1 MARVTTEN
9 PDNLPLAGMMVKT
22 ILERNADDPK
32 VSRVM
37 DGMNGDVALFASQM
51 QIGLSF
57 ASGEVRISPE
67 LPSAP
72 KATLSAPID
81 AFLNVGLRKRLIST
95 AISRRVKVKG
105 DPIFLLKLARRI
117 FEDQIDDMSKKKVQT
132 ELEKILGSERVASDQ
147 ADLVEFSEDMTE
159 NPSGKPD
166 FVAKATSTEEIV
178 EIVKLANKESV
189 PITPRVAGTN
199 LGGLAIPAQGG
210 IVLDLR
216 EMNKIISVNEDEMY
230 ALIEPGVTFG
240 DIKQYLD
247 QNHPNLRM
255 GYSLSPPY
263 TSVICNMLLDGLSNL
278 SHKHGSMAEWL
289 NTVEA
294 VMPTGEVMKAGAGA
308 LSDTWF
314 ARGPLPDLMGLFIN
328 WQGTTGIV
336 TKAAVQLWPQHEHR
350 GRYFILTYDPESSF
364 SMVRKFARMEILDD
378 IGCLSWPTGKMLL
391 GNENPTYRDPT
402 EPEFFVY
409 VDISA
414 PSKNLLKEKV
424 ALTGE
429 VVEGYQRRRL
439 HDGPPGRGVGHRQ
452 AESRVRVAR
461 GVSNDAQ
468 LSFGQPRWRVD
479 LGRNVWPDRQLGRGL
494 SPRRRD
500 HDQARLSS
508 DGRNQSDEWRSL
520 RGASLYRGIR
530 QVRPERR

>member
-1 MARVTTEN
+1 
-9 PDNLPLAGMMVKT
+9 
-22 ILERNADDPK
+22 
-32 VSRVM
+32 
-37 DGMNGDVALFASQM
+37 
-51 QIGLSF
+51 
-57 ASGEVRISPE
+57 
-67 LPSAP
+67 
-72 KATLSAPID
+72 
-81 AFLNVGLRKRLIST
+81 
-95 AISRRVKVKG
+95 
-105 DPIFLLKLARRI
+105 
-117 FEDQIDDMSKKKVQT
+117 MSKKKVQA
-132 ELEKILGSERVASDQ
+132 ELERILGADRILSEQ
-147 ADLVEFSEDMTE
+147 ALMAEFSQDMTE
-159 NPSGKPD
+159 NPSGTPD
-166 FVAKATSTEEIV
+166 FVAQATRTEEIV
-178 EIVKLANKESV
+178 EIVKLANKENV

-199 LGGLAIPAQGG
+199 LGGLAIPSQGG

-216 EMNKIISVNEDEMY
+216 EMNRIFSVNEDEMY

-328 WQGTTGIV
+328 WQGITGIV
-336 TKAAVQLWPQHEHR
+336 TKAAVQLWPLHEHR

-364 SMVRKFARMEILDD
+364 SMVRKLARMEILDD

-409 VDISA
+409 VDISS
-414 PSKNLLKEKV
+414 PSKKILKEKV
-424 ALTGE
+424 ALIGE
-429 VVEGYQRRRL
+429 VVEGYRKDGYTMDRPIEVSDIVKLNPEFETLAEFPTTLSFLLDNPGGGLTWVGTYGPTGNWEEAYRRGEEIMKKHGFPPTVVTRAMSGGHYAVL
-439 HDGPPGRGVGHRQ
+439 RFIEVFDKSNPEDVKRVSQTNRELCEMVLELDYIPYKAPAWAVEMFKDRIDPTYLEMLGKIKKLVDPNGIMNPGRW
-452 AESRVRVAR
+452 
-461 GVSNDAQ
+461 
-468 LSFGQPRWRVD
+468 LF
-479 LGRNVWPDRQLGRGL
+479 
-494 SPRRRD
+494 
-500 HDQARLSS
+500 
-508 DGRNQSDEWRSL
+508 
-520 RGASLYRGIR
+520 
-530 QVRPERR
+530 